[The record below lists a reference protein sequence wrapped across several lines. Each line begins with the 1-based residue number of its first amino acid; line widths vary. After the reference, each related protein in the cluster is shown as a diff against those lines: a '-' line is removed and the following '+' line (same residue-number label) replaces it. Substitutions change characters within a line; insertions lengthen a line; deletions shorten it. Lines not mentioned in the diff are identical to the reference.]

1 MMGKKFMI
9 VKPAPCCG
17 YSKGIGLVFESA
29 SFPTSNYSTC
39 VHCRKTEKSDGEIG
53 FYVDGIKSTIQ
64 KWRIIWLP
72 DLNEQD
78 ELNNIKELEK
88 EN

>member
-9 VKPAPCCG
+9 VKRTLCCG
-17 YSKGIGLVFESA
+17 NAGSIGEVHEENGNKIALSACVYCKLITKEMLVLFGNNESIEN
-29 SFPTSNYSTC
+29 S
-39 VHCRKTEKSDGEIG
+39 
-53 FYVDGIKSTIQ
+53 
-64 KWRIIWLP
+64 RIIWLP

-88 EN
+88 EI